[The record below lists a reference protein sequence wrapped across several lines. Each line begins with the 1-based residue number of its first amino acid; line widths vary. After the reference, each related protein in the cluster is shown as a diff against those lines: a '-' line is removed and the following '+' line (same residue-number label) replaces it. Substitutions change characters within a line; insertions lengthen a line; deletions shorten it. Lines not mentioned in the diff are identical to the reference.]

1 MRRREFI
8 AILMG
13 GVAAIRPVAVLGQQ
27 STMPV
32 IGFLGSASADGYA
45 PMMAPFHQG
54 LAESGYVA
62 GQNVAIEYRWAE
74 NQVARLPELATDLVR
89 RNVFVIFVPTGVASV
104 LAAKAATSTIPI
116 VFVIG
121 ADPVKFGLVASLN
134 RPRGNITGVSFL
146 LNALV
151 AKRLELLRELAPKA
165 RLIGFLANNENPSA
179 DSDTTDVRTSAHAL
193 GQQIHVVAA
202 STDAD
207 LEPVFVTLVQKSV
220 GALLVASDPLL
231 FTNRNHIAA
240 LAAKYAIP
248 TIYDRREV
256 VAEGGLISYG
266 PSFADV
272 NRQAGNYVGR
282 ILKGERPSDL
292 PVLQPTKFELI
303 INLKVAKSLGL
314 SVPQTLLATAD
325 EVIE

>member
-1 MRRREFI
+1 MRRREFV

-27 STMPV
+27 SAMPV

-54 LAESGYVA
+54 LAESGYVE

-104 LAAKAATSTIPI
+104 IAAKAATSTIPI

-134 RPRGNITGVSFL
+134 RPSGNITGVSFL

-179 DSDTTDVRTSAHAL
+179 DSDTRDVRASAFTL

-202 STDAD
+202 SSDAD

-248 TIYDRREV
+248 TMYDRREV

-314 SVPQTLLATAD
+314 SIPQTLLATAD

>member
-1 MRRREFI
+1 MRRRKFI

-134 RPRGNITGVSFL
+134 RPSGNITGVSFL

-179 DSDTTDVRTSAHAL
+179 DSDTTDVRTSASAL
-193 GQQIHVVAA
+193 GQQIHVAAA

>member
-32 IGFLGSASADGYA
+32 VGFLGSASADGYA

-62 GQNVAIEYRWAE
+62 GQNVTIEYRWAE

-134 RPRGNITGVSFL
+134 RPSGNITGVSFL

-151 AKRLELLRELAPKA
+151 AKRLELLREIAPKA

-179 DSDTTDVRTSAHAL
+179 DSDTTDVRTSAYAL

-231 FTNRNHIAA
+231 FANRNHIAA

-314 SVPQTLLATAD
+314 SIPQTLLATAD

>member
-134 RPRGNITGVSFL
+134 RPSGNITGVSFL

-179 DSDTTDVRTSAHAL
+179 DSDTTDVRTSASAL
-193 GQQIHVVAA
+193 GQQIHVAAA

-314 SVPQTLLATAD
+314 SIPQTLLATAD

>member
-1 MRRREFI
+1 MRRREFV

-27 STMPV
+27 SAMPV

-62 GQNVAIEYRWAE
+62 GQNLAIEYRWAE

-104 LAAKAATSTIPI
+104 IAAKAATSTIPI

-134 RPRGNITGVSFL
+134 RPSGNITGVSFL

-179 DSDTTDVRTSAHAL
+179 DSDTRDVRASAFTL

-202 STDAD
+202 SSDAD

-248 TIYDRREV
+248 TMYDRREV

-314 SVPQTLLATAD
+314 SIPQTLLATAD

>member
-1 MRRREFI
+1 MRRREFV

-27 STMPV
+27 SAMPV

-54 LAESGYVA
+54 LAESGYVE

-134 RPRGNITGVSFL
+134 RPSGNITGVSFL

-179 DSDTTDVRTSAHAL
+179 DSDTRDVRASAFTL

-207 LEPVFVTLVQKSV
+207 LEPVFVALVQKSV

-248 TIYDRREV
+248 TMYDRREV

-314 SVPQTLLATAD
+314 SIPQTLLATAD
-325 EVIE
+325 ELIE

>member
-8 AILMG
+8 AILMAG
-13 GVAAIRPVAVLGQQ
+13 AASIRPVAVLGDA
-27 STMPV
+27 SAMPV

-45 PMMAPFHQG
+45 PMMAPFRQG
-54 LAESGYVA
+54 LAESGYVE

-74 NQVARLPELATDLVR
+74 NQVDRLPELATDLVR
-89 RNVFVIFVPTGVASV
+89 RNVLVIFVPTGVASV
-104 LAAKAATSTIPI
+104 LAAKAATTTIPI

-134 RPRGNITGVSFL
+134 RPSGNITGVSFL

-151 AKRLELLRELAPKA
+151 AKRLELLRELVPKA
-165 RLIGFLANNENPSA
+165 QLIGFLANNENPNA
-179 DSDTTDVRTSAHAL
+179 DSDTRDVRASANAL

-207 LEPVFVTLVQKSV
+207 LEPVFVALVQKAV

-240 LAAKYAIP
+240 LAAKHAIP

-303 INLKVAKSLGL
+303 VNLKVAKSLGL

>member
-1 MRRREFI
+1 
-8 AILMG
+8 
-13 GVAAIRPVAVLGQQ
+13 
-27 STMPV
+27 
-32 IGFLGSASADGYA
+32 
-45 PMMAPFHQG
+45 
-54 LAESGYVA
+54 
-62 GQNVAIEYRWAE
+62 
-74 NQVARLPELATDLVR
+74 LVR

>member
-134 RPRGNITGVSFL
+134 RPSGNITGVSFL

-179 DSDTTDVRTSAHAL
+179 DSDTTDVRTSASAL
-193 GQQIHVVAA
+193 GQQIHVAAA

>member
-134 RPRGNITGVSFL
+134 RPSGNITGVSFL

-179 DSDTTDVRTSAHAL
+179 DSDTTDVRTSASAL
-193 GQQIHVVAA
+193 GQQIHVAAA

-256 VAEGGLISYG
+256 VAEGG
-266 PSFADV
+266 
-272 NRQAGNYVGR
+272 
-282 ILKGERPSDL
+282 
-292 PVLQPTKFELI
+292 
-303 INLKVAKSLGL
+303 
-314 SVPQTLLATAD
+314 
-325 EVIE
+325 

>member
-1 MRRREFI
+1 
-8 AILMG
+8 
-13 GVAAIRPVAVLGQQ
+13 
-27 STMPV
+27 
-32 IGFLGSASADGYA
+32 
-45 PMMAPFHQG
+45 
-54 LAESGYVA
+54 
-62 GQNVAIEYRWAE
+62 
-74 NQVARLPELATDLVR
+74 
-89 RNVFVIFVPTGVASV
+89 VPTGVASV

-179 DSDTTDVRTSAHAL
+179 DSDTTDVRTSASAL
-193 GQQIHVVAA
+193 GQQIHVAAA

>member
-45 PMMAPFHQG
+45 PMMAPFHEG

-134 RPRGNITGVSFL
+134 RPSGNITGVSFL

-179 DSDTTDVRTSAHAL
+179 DSDTTDVRTSASAL
-193 GQQIHVVAA
+193 GQQIHVAAA